1 MKPKIRIQRL
11 LRQVIVLTA
20 FVVSGTAYA
29 GSSGQSDL
37 EGPTSFISPKEGKI
51 IEIMDDISNNTP
63 YVFIYEDGVKQE
75 LNKKVKIGHGKNL
88 QDVLSEIS
96 KQSGLE
102 FRTVNNNVIVRK
114 RAANQSRID
123 NMKSF
128 RSIRVTGQVTSS
140 DEESG
145 LPGVSI
151 LEKGTTNGTVT
162 DAEGNYALDVAG
174 EASVLVFSSIGY
186 LREEITVGSQTVIDI
201 QMVAD
206 ITSLE
211 EVVVTALGIEREQR
225 SLGYSV
231 GQVKGKELTEVSQEN
246 VLNSLAG
253 RVPGVTINQTSGP
266 GSTVSV
272 IIRGMTSLST
282 DNQPLFVVDGVPMS
296 NSMNNISENGSRNQ
310 VDYGNAISDIN
321 PDDIESVSVLK
332 GPSAAALYGSRAGN
346 GVILITTKSGKG
358 KRKLGVSV
366 STNNV
371 FERPVKLL
379 DFHYRYG
386 SGQRN
391 PVLDEG
397 SAYWGGPQL
406 DVGNRA
412 VQWNSPLDANGV
424 PTPTELVSYPDNMK
438 EFLQTGITSNNNI
451 ALTGGNEKVD
461 FRVSYS
467 NMLHRGMIP
476 NSDLFRHSFSTRVN
490 YEIVKGLTFSS
501 NVNVGRT
508 FSNDRPN
515 TGNRGANALQ
525 AVYTWPHVNV
535 LDMRDYWVEGSE
547 NIRQNRP
554 SNEGNNPYFI
564 AYGITNE
571 FTRDRIYGNL
581 KLNWEITPELSVMV
595 RTNLDRSNENRETKI
610 PFDYSRQPNG
620 GYYLSDQVFQE
631 MNSDFLAT
639 YNNKFNKFDV
649 SVSVGGNYMRQDRSN
664 NWIGSTNR
672 RVGLVVPGLFNV
684 GNINRE
690 NLGVEN
696 FLRERAIYSL
706 YGLAS
711 IGYNDM
717 LYLDITG
724 RNDWSSTLRS
734 DNNSYFYP
742 SASLSWLANYTF
754 DMPEVISMLKFRAGW
769 AQVGN
774 DTDPYRLDQVLRTG
788 NFNDLTT
795 VNLPPSL
802 LNPQLLPET
811 ATSIEFGIDYTMFNN
826 RLRFNGTYYQME
838 NKDQVLSIP
847 LPQSSGFNSRDIN
860 AGSIESRGWEI
871 SLGGTPIRQEGGL
884 MWDITFNYT
893 YNRTE
898 LKELVDGVD
907 FIDLWQDNNGGAFT
921 FVGDEIGDLYS
932 AGYARVMDPNSPY
945 YQWPILSNNGAWQE
959 LPSDRENRI
968 KVGNF
973 NPDFILGMQTSF
985 NYKNFTLSASFDW
998 RQGGEFQSYTYRYGE
1013 SDWKSQR
1020 QIDNLIPGGLYSED
1034 ELVDMLKSNPDEYI
1048 IPGNGNYP
1056 RVGGHTQETGGFF
1069 YDDEGNAVAGND
1081 GAYIPGVIQVAGADT
1096 PDDFSDDV
1104 YTEHLAPSDATIYPI
1119 TSTFPWDFNQ
1129 AITFDASFIK
1139 LRELTLAYRLPKFAG
1154 LQSATFA
1161 IYTRNIMLWNA
1172 AKIGV
1177 DPERAFEANNGEQ
1190 GDTRMQFRQGLE
1202 RQNIMPWTVPI
1213 GFKLN
1218 LEF

>member
-1 MKPKIRIQRL
+1 MKPKTRIQRL
-11 LRQVIVLTA
+11 LRQAVVLTA
-20 FVVSGTAYA
+20 LLVGGTVYA
-29 GSSGQSDL
+29 ESSGQSNL
-37 EGPTSFISPKEGKI
+37 ERPKSFISAKEGRI
-51 IEIMDDISNNTP
+51 IEIMDEISNSTP
-63 YVFIYEDGVKQE
+63 YVFIYEDGIKQE
-75 LNKKVKIGHGKNL
+75 LNKKIKIAHGENL
-88 QDVLSEIS
+88 QEVLNEIS
-96 KQSGLE
+96 KKSELE

-114 RAANQSRID
+114 RPVTHSGIY
-123 NMKSF
+123 NMKSLQ
-128 RSIRVTGQVTSS
+128 RISVSGTVTAS
-140 DEESG
+140 DETTG

-151 LEKGTTNGTVT
+151 LEKGTSNGTVT
-162 DAEGNYALDVAG
+162 DAEGNYSLDVEG
-174 EASVLVFSSIGY
+174 PESVLVYSSIGY
-186 LREEITVGSQTVIDI
+186 LKEEITVGTQTVIDVE
-201 QMVAD
+201 MVPD

-211 EVVVTALGIEREQR
+211 EVVVTALGIERDQR

-231 GQVKGKELTEVSQEN
+231 GQVKGKEPTEVSQEN

-272 IIRGMTSLST
+272 MIRGMTSLST

-296 NSMNNISENGSRNQ
+296 NSMNNIRENGSRNQ

-321 PDDIESVSVLK
+321 PDDIESISVLK
-332 GPSAAALYGSRAGN
+332 GPSAAALYGTRAGN
-346 GVILITTKSGKG
+346 GVILITTKSGTG
-358 KRKLGVSV
+358 KKKLGVAV

-379 DFHYRYG
+379 DFHYRFANG
-386 SGQRN
+386 ARN
-391 PVLDEG
+391 AVLDEG
-397 SAYWGGPQL
+397 SALWGGPEL
-406 DVGNRA
+406 DVGNTA
-412 VQWNSPLDANGV
+412 VQWNSPLDANGA
-424 PTPTELVSYPDNMK
+424 PIPTELRSYPDNMRD
-438 EFLQTGITSNNNI
+438 FLQTGITSNNNV
-451 ALTGGNEKVD
+451 ALSGGNDKVD

-467 NMLHRGMIP
+467 NMLHQGMIP
-476 NSDLFRHSFSTRVN
+476 NSDLYRHTVSSRVN
-490 YEIVKGLTFSS
+490 YKIIEGLTFSS

-525 AVYTWPHVNV
+525 AVYIWPHVNV
-535 LDMRDYWVEGSE
+535 NDMRDFWVPGEE

-554 SNEGNNPYFI
+554 SPEGNNPYFV
-564 AYGITNE
+564 AYGITNA

-581 KLNWEITPELSVMV
+581 SLNWEITPNWSVML

-620 GYYLSDQVFQE
+620 GYYLSDQIFQE

-649 SVSVGGNYMRQDRSN
+649 NISLGGNIMTQDISN

-684 GNINRE
+684 NNINRE
-690 NLGVEN
+690 NLGVDN
-696 FLRERAIYSL
+696 FLSERAIYSL

-711 IGYNDM
+711 IGFNDM

-724 RNDWSSTLRS
+724 RNDWSSTLS
-734 DNNSYFYP
+734 ADNNSFFYP
-742 SASLSWLANYTF
+742 SVSLSWLANYTF
-754 DMPEVISMLKFRAGW
+754 DLPEQISLFKFRAGW

-774 DTDPYRLDQVLRTG
+774 DTDPYRIDPVLNTG
-788 NFNDLTT
+788 NYNDLTT
-795 VNLPPSL
+795 VTLPSSL

-811 ATSIEFGIDYTMFNN
+811 ATSIEFGIDFNMFNN
-826 RLRFNGTYYQME
+826 RIRFNGTYFNME
-838 NKDQVLSIP
+838 NKDQILSIP
-847 LPQSSGFNSRDIN
+847 LPQSSGYSSRDIN
-860 AGSIESRGWEI
+860 AGLIESSGWEI

-884 MWDITFNYT
+884 TWDVMFNYT
-893 YNRTE
+893 YNRAV
-898 LKELVDGVD
+898 LKELAEGID

-945 YQWPILSNNGAWQE
+945 YQWPVLSNVGGWQE
-959 LPSDRENRI
+959 LPNDRENRI
-968 KVGNF
+968 RVGNF

-1020 QIDNLIPGGLYSED
+1020 QLENLIPGGLYTED
-1034 ELVDMLKSNPDEYI
+1034 ELVDMLKSDPENYI
-1048 IPGNGNYP
+1048 IPRNGNFP

-1069 YDDEGNAVAGND
+1069 YDDEGNAVAGYD
-1081 GAYIPGVIQVAGADT
+1081 GAFIPGVIQVAGAET

-1104 YTEHLAPSDATIYPI
+1104 YTEHLSPSNATLYPI
-1119 TSTFPWDFNQ
+1119 TATYPWDFNQ
-1129 AITFDASFIK
+1129 HITFDASFVK
-1139 LRELTLAYRLPKFAG
+1139 LRELTLAYRIPKFAG

-1161 IYTRNIMLWNA
+1161 VYTRNIMLWNA
-1172 AKIGV
+1172 AGIGI
-1177 DPERAFEANNGEQ
+1177 DPERAFEANNREQ

-1202 RQNIMPWTVPI
+1202 RQNIMPWTVPV
-1213 GFKLN
+1213 GFRLN
-1218 LEF
+1218 FEF